1 METVEITD
9 ILLEQGQLFKDMQAD
24 FRENKRRDAEV
35 YRMNKQGE
43 LNSKKNEKAIEMKN
57 LTDELSVELAAY
69 TQTSNILVKG
79 VLAED
84 DAKV

>member
-1 METVEITD
+1 MEITD